1 MPSKLDNHSRMG
13 ISKDAQEID
22 FLYLFWHR
30 YTKFDKTF
38 YNCVLIW
45 HIIIDKNVI
54 LVILIGQ
61 DKNVKNKK
69 KNLPTQLLW
78 KICKNFCVRNIALI
92 WFGHKLCQL
101 STTCESLI
109 GVTIR
114 VHVLSLCRVNSWV
127 FDYISQ
133 Q

>member
-1 MPSKLDNHSRMG
+1 MG

-38 YNCVLIW
+38 YNYVLIC

-61 DKNVKNKK
+61 DKNVKKKLYIKK
-69 KNLPTQLLW
+69 KKLINS
-78 KICKNFCVRNIALI
+78 IAL
-92 WFGHKLCQL
+92 KNL
-101 STTCESLI
+101 
-109 GVTIR
+109 
-114 VHVLSLCRVNSWV
+114 
-127 FDYISQ
+127 
-133 Q
+133 